1 MESGGP
7 VLATRMKR
15 EDRGKITQASAHST
29 RGVGTGRGDHRRPG
43 LDSGPGVPVGRSRKI
58 SYMKSFN
65 EYFENKQLVE
75 ERREVSIIED
85 KKKKKIAIEQQE
97 AGWNEFTGNQNIVE
111 AYVDWITR
119 DNRR

>member
-1 MESGGP
+1 
-7 VLATRMKR
+7 
-15 EDRGKITQASAHST
+15 
-29 RGVGTGRGDHRRPG
+29 
-43 LDSGPGVPVGRSRKI
+43 
-58 SYMKSFN
+58 MKSFN